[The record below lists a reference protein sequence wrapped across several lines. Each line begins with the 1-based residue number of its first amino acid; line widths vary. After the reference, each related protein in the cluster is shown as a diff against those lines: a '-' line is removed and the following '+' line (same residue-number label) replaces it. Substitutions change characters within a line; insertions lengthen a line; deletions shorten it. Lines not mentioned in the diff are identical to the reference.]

1 MQSYIF
7 DFRKSP
13 SLIQKW
19 NKEFDVEEIDTTC
32 FYLYLLDDICYDNIK
47 QCLDSEGKFIFTN
60 TQMTAHSVNQPCYL
74 KSTHVTDT
82 IDNIILKDDVTFT
95 FGENNFA
102 MKGAFLVTDSGYV
115 MGYSINT
122 YSVNV
127 TNQMIFEAGLEFF
140 EIIEGAYNG

>member
-1 MQSYIF
+1 M
-7 DFRKSP
+7 
-13 SLIQKW
+13 QKW
-19 NKEFDVEEIDTTC
+19 NKEFDVEEIETTC
-32 FYLYLLDDICYDNIK
+32 FSLYLLDDICPDNIG
-47 QCLDSEGKFIFTN
+47 QCLDSDGKFSFNDTE
-60 TQMTAHSVNQPCYL
+60 MTEHSVSQSCYL
-74 KSTHVTDT
+74 TSNHVSDT
-82 IDNIILKDDVTFT
+82 VDNITLRDDVTFT
-95 FGENNFA
+95 FGDSNFA